1 MLRSLLM
8 VAMVVLMGFPELAT
22 AAELPPVVM
31 DEVVVTATRQEERLA
46 TVPANVTVVNAED
59 ITRSA
64 AETVPEL
71 LRSVAGVLVND
82 IAGNGRN
89 YTVDLRGFG
98 ETASMNTLVLIDGR
112 RINQADL
119 SGVDWS
125 LIPKDRVE
133 RIEIV
138 RGSRGSVLYGDNAT
152 GGVIN
157 IITKT
162 GTRDVLVAGSLA
174 AGSYSTY
181 LGNLFASGAVS
192 DLSIAVNGNYR
203 SADGYRDNSDT
214 LAKDAGLN
222 LTYEVSDR
230 LSLDLSGGYH
240 KDDTS
245 LPGAL
250 TKSELDSGISRKAS
264 MHPDD
269 YADVK
274 DRYVQG
280 GLRFFLTGNSYLE
293 VEASKRKRE
302 SDFFSFFDAGEYTG
316 NTEIDTK
323 AFSPQL
329 VLNEQLFGY
338 DTKVLLGYDYE
349 KSDEDILNESIYFG
363 FPSKA
368 SYEMSKETHGYFAH
382 ADLALTE
389 RLMASGGGRRD
400 RAKFKFRPRDA
411 GSSESNSLDEDLYT
425 LGASY
430 RFTSNSS
437 VYISYAR
444 SFRYPAL
451 DEMFNF
457 FDNSVNSSLDAQTSD
472 DIELGL
478 RYRFESGLAVG
489 VNFFR
494 VVTQHEI
501 FYNPATFTNE
511 NLDGDSIRRGVEL
524 TVEQRVF
531 DILLSGSYT
540 FRDTEIDG
548 GMYDG
553 KELPNV
559 PKHQWTLG
567 ALKTF
572 GDHLQLGLNG
582 TYIGERRFISDFDNS
597 HGKQEDYFYLTGKLA
612 YLLDNGSMYLTVKNI
627 LDQEY
632 AEYGALNFMGEEGFY
647 PSPGVNFL
655 AGLTFSF

>member
-1 MLRSLLM
+1 MAML
-8 VAMVVLMGFPELAT
+8 VVWVCCPGLAT

-31 DEVVVTATRQEERLA
+31 DEVVVTATRQEEALA
-46 TVPANVTVVNAED
+46 RVPANVTVVTAEE
-59 ITRSA
+59 IAQSA

-98 ETASMNTLVLIDGR
+98 ETASLNTLVLVDGR

-138 RGSRGSVLYGDNAT
+138 RGGRGSVLYGDNAA

-162 GTRDVLVAGSLA
+162 GTREAVASGSLA

-181 LGNLFASGAVS
+181 LGNLSASGAAS
-192 DLSIAVNGNYR
+192 ALSIAVNGNYR

-230 LSLDLSGGYH
+230 LSLDVSGGYH

-250 TKSELDSGISRKAS
+250 TESELDSGISRKAS

-274 DRYVQG
+274 DWYLQG
-280 GLRFFLTGNSYLE
+280 GLKFFLTGNSYLE
-293 VEASKRKRE
+293 VAASKRKRE

-316 NTEIDTK
+316 NTEIDTR
-323 AFSPQL
+323 AVSPRL
-329 VLNEQLFGY
+329 VVNEPLLGY
-338 DTKVLLGYDYE
+338 ETKVLLGYDYE

-363 FPSKA
+363 FPSTA
-368 SYEMSKETHGYFAH
+368 SYELSKKNHGYFAH
-382 ADLALTE
+382 VDLDLTE
-389 RLMASGGGRRD
+389 RLTVSGGGRKD
-400 RAKFKFRPRDA
+400 RAKYRFKSLDA

-430 RFTSNSS
+430 RFTNNSS
-437 VYISYAR
+437 VYLSYAK
-444 SFRYPAL
+444 SFRYPVL

-457 FDNSVNSSLDAQTSD
+457 FDNTVNSGLDAQTSD

-478 RYRFESGLAVG
+478 RHRFASGLAVG

-494 VVTQHEI
+494 VVTQDEI
-501 FYNPATFTNE
+501 FYNPADFANE
-511 NLDGDSIRRGVEL
+511 NLDGDSIRQGVEL
-524 TVEQRVF
+524 TFEQSLF
-531 DILLSGSYT
+531 DILFSGSYT

-559 PKHQWTLG
+559 PQHQWTLG

-572 GDHLQLGLNG
+572 GDRVQLGLNG

-597 HGKQEDYFYLTGKLA
+597 HDEQEDYFYLTGKLA
-612 YLLDNGSMYLTVKNI
+612 YLLDQGSMYLTVKNL

-647 PSPGVNFL
+647 PSPGINFL